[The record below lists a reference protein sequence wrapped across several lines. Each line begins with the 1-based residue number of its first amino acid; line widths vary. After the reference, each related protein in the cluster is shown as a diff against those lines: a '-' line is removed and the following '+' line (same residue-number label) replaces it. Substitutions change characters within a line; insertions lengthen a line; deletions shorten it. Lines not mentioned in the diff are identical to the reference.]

1 MGLEVGSSWSG
12 REIIETCRGYIGKQS
27 GRSWISART
36 ALCPTFT
43 PHGSLFQHPTSLPLF
58 HIPRNVS
65 ETRHIYMPNIFSF
78 ISIQHS
84 AFGNRQSAIGN
95 RQSAISISLT
105 FFQPLAVIATTCYLT
120 FQNADE
126 EIRLHPTAMEPPAYS
141 FVMGK
146 KRRSLQKKARDGSS
160 QIPEKPSSD
169 RSGKFYS
176 LLRTSAFVR

>member
-1 MGLEVGSSWSG
+1 M
-12 REIIETCRGYIGKQS
+12 IETCRGYISKQN

-43 PHGSLFQHPTSLPLF
+43 PHGSLFQHPTSLSLPCTYRVMYLKP
-58 HIPRNVS
+58 HI
-65 ETRHIYMPNIFSF
+65 F
-78 ISIQHS
+78 ICPTSSPYS
-84 AFGNRQSAIGN
+84 AFSNQ
-95 RQSAISISLT
+95 QSAISISLT
-105 FFQPLAVIATTCYLT
+105 FFQPLAVTATTCYLI

-126 EIRLHPTAMEPPAYS
+126 QIRLHPTAMEPPAYS

-160 QIPEKPSSD
+160 QIPEKPSSH

>member
-1 MGLEVGSSWSG
+1 MPHIYPPRFAFS
-12 REIIETCRGYIGKQS
+12 
-27 GRSWISART
+27 
-36 ALCPTFT
+36 T
-43 PHGSLFQHPTSLPLF
+43 PDLTLSPL

-65 ETRHIYMPNIFSF
+65 ETPHIYMSNIFSLL
-78 ISIQHS
+78 SIQHS
-84 AFGNRQSAIGN
+84 AFSNQ
-95 RQSAISISLT
+95 QSAISISLT
-105 FFQPLAVIATTCYLT
+105 FFQPLAVTATTCYLI

-126 EIRLHPTAMEPPAYS
+126 QIRLHPTAMEPPAYS

-160 QIPEKPSSD
+160 QIPEKPSSH